1 MHAGQR
7 RANFDAFRRGD
18 AAVLCCTDLASR
30 GLDTCNAHHV
40 VNYEFPFNMAD
51 YIHRVGRVGRVASV
65 QGSRVTSFVAG
76 KISIR
81 YVKEKTKSTCHQL
94 SQILYIWQKGNL
106 MPT

>member
-81 YVKEKTKSTCHQL
+81 YVKEKTKRVVTNCPKFCIFGKKES
-94 SQILYIWQKGNL
+94 
-106 MPT
+106 